1 MENIFLFLAASF
13 LFIFL
18 FGKLLEK
25 IRVPWVFAALF
36 LGAILAFHN
45 PFVEIT
51 SSPTFDFLAHMGMY
65 FLLFLIGLEINL
77 KEVREKGRFIVG
89 SAFFIIFLEAVA
101 GSLFIHFVFG
111 YGWFLSC
118 LVALSFATVG
128 EAVLV
133 PILDEFKALNTRL
146 GQSLVGIG
154 TVDDVIEMLILVVVT
169 VLLGAGGWHE
179 AVVVFGALALLVF
192 MAVGLDKLSRSSHRF
207 NFPDI
212 ETIFFFVMFIFLLFV
227 GIGRFAEAAPLAALL
242 AGLSV
247 RHFVPKERLS
257 FIDSEIKA
265 MAYGF
270 FVPIFFLWVGAGMD
284 MSYVLAAPWLILSI
298 VFIAKGVKILGSYI
312 VGRRELGTKQS
323 ILLGIGLSVRFST
336 SIVIIKVLFDN
347 NLINAD
353 LYSLLIASSI
363 VFKFIVP
370 VLFANLLVRWGVVRT
385 GWRRWVPV
393 TN

>member
-1 MENIFLFLAASF
+1 
-13 LFIFL
+13 
-18 FGKLLEK
+18 
-25 IRVPWVFAALF
+25 
-36 LGAILAFHN
+36 
-45 PFVEIT
+45 
-51 SSPTFDFLAHMGMY
+51 
-65 FLLFLIGLEINL
+65 
-77 KEVREKGRFIVG
+77 
-89 SAFFIIFLEAVA
+89 
-101 GSLFIHFVFG
+101 
-111 YGWFLSC
+111 
-118 LVALSFATVG
+118 
-128 EAVLV
+128 
-133 PILDEFKALNTRL
+133 
-146 GQSLVGIG
+146 
-154 TVDDVIEMLILVVVT
+154 
-169 VLLGAGGWHE
+169 
-179 AVVVFGALALLVF
+179 
-192 MAVGLDKLSRSSHRF
+192 
-207 NFPDI
+207 
-212 ETIFFFVMFIFLLFV
+212 MFIFLLFV

-370 VLFANLLVRWGVVRT
+370 VLFASLLVRWGVVRT